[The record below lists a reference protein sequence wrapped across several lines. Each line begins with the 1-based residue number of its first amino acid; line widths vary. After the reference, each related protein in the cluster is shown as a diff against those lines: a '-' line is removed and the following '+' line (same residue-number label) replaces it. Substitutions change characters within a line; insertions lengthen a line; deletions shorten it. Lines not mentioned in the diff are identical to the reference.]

1 MNIKIY
7 KKDGNLDSI
16 EGLTNENLKKIMGM
30 LCKVLLKNGDMQE
43 GYIDPLRTKG
53 DCGEFDG
60 TVHDYIYLWTFNN
73 LDEENQKYNIK
84 DGYNIT
90 KINITDIED
99 IYAILYSNPRWGGRL
114 TNKFFIDIKE

>member
-53 DCGEFDG
+53 DSGEFDG

-73 LDEENQKYNIK
+73 LDEENQKYDIK

>member
-16 EGLTNENLKKIMGM
+16 EGLTNENFKKIMGM

-73 LDEENQKYNIK
+73 LDEENQKYDTMFDVK
-84 DGYNIT
+84 KEVECSG
-90 KINITDIED
+90 KIYTR
-99 IYAILYSNPRWGGRL
+99 YLSKKYL
-114 TNKFFIDIKE
+114 